1 MTGTDPTS
9 EHLPDDIAA
18 LLVDANDVPVPAAV
32 RERILERVQASV
44 AMPGASVVTDGGA
57 VPGAASGHGV
67 GAAIAVLGAVLV
79 VGAFLRP
86 GQGPPVNEVVPGVTL
101 VESKDAPTARGVR
114 LAATPMKAA
123 PTQRV
128 ETSPL
133 MTNTPVRAPAGVV
146 SEATAPVPTP
156 PAAVPVSPPKTTP
169 AAAKPVKGA
178 TAKAPTR
185 DLAAERKLLDRARAA
200 LGSRDRTGALRIVR
214 SHRAKYPRG
223 ALVEERESLWVRG
236 LLESGQIAPGVK
248 RGERFLK
255 RFPRSIHR
263 GAVERALERAQR

>member
-1 MTGTDPTS
+1 MTGTDPTP
-9 EHLPDDIAA
+9 EHLPGDIAA
-18 LLVDANDVPVPAAV
+18 LLADSGDAPAPVAV

-44 AMPGASVVTDGGA
+44 ATPGASTSNDGGA
-57 VPGAASGHGV
+57 VTGAVSGHGV

-86 GQGPPVNEVVPGVTL
+86 GQGPPVSEVVAGVTL

-133 MTNTPVRAPAGVV
+133 MSNTPVP
-146 SEATAPVPTP
+146 APVVVTP
-156 PAAVPVSPPKTTP
+156 NATEPVPGHSSAVPASPPKAPLAASKPMKATP
-169 AAAKPVKGA
+169 
-178 TAKAPTR
+178 TKAPMR

-200 LGSRDRTGALRIVR
+200 LGSRDQPGALRIVR

-236 LLESGQIAPGVK
+236 LLESGQVAPGVK